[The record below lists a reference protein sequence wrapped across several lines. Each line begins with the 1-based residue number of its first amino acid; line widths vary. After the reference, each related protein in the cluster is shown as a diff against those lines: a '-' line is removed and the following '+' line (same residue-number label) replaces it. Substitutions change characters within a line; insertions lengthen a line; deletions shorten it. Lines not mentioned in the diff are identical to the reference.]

1 MNSPLQ
7 NIIYKFKTGNKLYWL
22 IGINVVVFLISLL
35 FPVVDLYLRLPA
47 FLPALG
53 TYFWTPI
60 TYMFVNDGFLGT
72 LFNLLWLYWMGQ
84 VFMEYMGEKRLLWLY
99 IMGGLA
105 GAVLFI
111 LVCAVLPQIT
121 HSTPFLLLAISG
133 ASASVL
139 TIIVATATLLPNTEV
154 VLFIWPVKLKWLI
167 LIYAIF
173 DLVNI
178 RGGGTG
184 LIVAHIGGALLGFAY
199 IKSLQSGGDWIISIS
214 NIFKRGPKLSK
225 LKVVARNNG
234 RKTSSRSQQE
244 EVDLILDK
252 ISKSGY
258 ESLNKEEKEVLFRA
272 SKNES

>member
-22 IGINVVVFLISLL
+22 IGVNAVVFLTSLL

-47 FLPALG
+47 YLPALG
-53 TYFWTPI
+53 TYFWTPL
-60 TYMFVNDGFLGT
+60 TYMFVNDGFLGA

-105 GAVLFI
+105 GAAFFI

-121 HSTPFLLLAISG
+121 HNSPFLLLAISG
-133 ASASVL
+133 ATASVL

-154 VLFIWPVKLKWLI
+154 VLFIWPVKLKWLV
-167 LIYAIF
+167 LIYAII
-173 DLVNI
+173 DLINI

-184 LIVAHIGGALLGFAY
+184 LIIAHIGGALLGFAY
-199 IKSLQSGGDWIISIS
+199 IKSLQSGGDWIVAIT
-214 NIFKRGPKLSK
+214 NLFKRGPKLSR

-258 ESLNKEEKEVLFRA
+258 ESLNKEEKEILFRA